1 MLIGAAIAATLFT
14 LGWLRLRRRGRSDL
28 AGAGKAALFAAGLL
42 VAVVAL
48 VSPLD
53 PVGEEY
59 LLSVHMAQH
68 LLLGDI
74 APLLIVLAIT
84 GPLALFIVPK
94 PVLRTV
100 GRNQGARAVLRLL
113 VRPSTAVVIWIT
125 VTAGWHIPFFFEA
138 ALENRWVHDLEHAT
152 FFLAGFLLWLSIL
165 GAIPRM
171 RMSQARRAALAIS
184 MFAVG
189 MVVSQ
194 TLFLADPLYS
204 VYVEQP
210 ERLFGLTPKA
220 DQVLAA
226 MMMSAEQ
233 LLTLGTA
240 AGLLAW
246 AALEHAE
253 RKREQ
258 EEHDSESAAPPQ
270 GDPAPPVAAAVAP
283 SGGDDPQD
291 ERNT

>member
-1 MLIGAAIAATLFT
+1 MLIGAAVAATLFT
-14 LGWLRLRRRGRSDL
+14 MGWLRLRRRGRTDL
-28 AGAGKAALFAAGLL
+28 ASYGKAALFAAGLI
-42 VAVVAL
+42 VAL
-48 VSPLD
+48 FALLSPLD

-94 PVLRTV
+94 PALRAV
-100 GRNQGARAVLRLL
+100 GHNTGARAVLRFL
-113 VRPSTAVVIWIT
+113 VRPSTAVVIWIA
-125 VTAGWHIPFFFEA
+125 VTAGWHIPVFFEA
-138 ALENRWVHDLEHAT
+138 ALENRFVHDLEHAT

-165 GAIPRM
+165 GAVPRM

-246 AALEHAE
+246 AALERAE
-253 RKREQ
+253 KAREEEQ
-258 EEHDSESAAPPQ
+258 ERAEAGTDTVTVGTAPGPRDDRAA
-270 GDPAPPVAAAVAP
+270 
-283 SGGDDPQD
+283 
-291 ERNT
+291 

>member
-1 MLIGAAIAATLFT
+1 MVAIGAALAAVLFT
-14 LGWLRLRRRGRSDL
+14 MGWLRLRRRRRRDHASVGR
-28 AGAGKAALFAAGLL
+28 AVLFAAGLT

-68 LLLGDI
+68 LLLGDV

-100 GRNQGARAVLRLL
+100 GRNRGARSVLRFM
-113 VRPSTAVVIWIT
+113 VRPSTAVVVWVT

-138 ALENRWVHDLEHAT
+138 ALESRWVHDLEHAS
-152 FFLAGFLLWLSIL
+152 FFLAGFLLWMSVL
-165 GAIPRM
+165 GAIPRI

-253 RKREQ
+253 RRREDRQ
-258 EEHDSESAAPPQ
+258 DGDDGAASTPD
-270 GDPAPPVAAAVAP
+270 GSGAIAAVAP
-283 SGGDDPQD
+283 AGAPDGASSA
-291 ERNT
+291 RNA

>member
-1 MLIGAAIAATLFT
+1 VEPTVLIGAAVAATLFAT
-14 LGWLRLRRRGRSDL
+14 GWLRLRRRGRTEL
-28 AGAGKAALFAAGLL
+28 AGTGKAVLFAAGLL
-42 VAVVAL
+42 VAVLAL
-48 VSPLD
+48 LSPLD

-68 LLLGDI
+68 LLLGDV
-74 APLLIVLAIT
+74 APLLLVLAIT
-84 GPLALFIVPK
+84 GPLALFVVPK
-94 PVLRTV
+94 PVLRVV
-100 GRNQGARAVLRLL
+100 GRNTGARAVLRFL
-113 VRPSTAVVIWIT
+113 VRPSTAVIVWVT
-125 VTAGWHIPFFFEA
+125 VTAGWHVPLFFEA

-152 FFLAGFLLWLSIL
+152 FFLAGFLLWMSIL
-165 GAIPRM
+165 GAVPRM
-171 RMSQARRAALAIS
+171 RMSQVRRAVLAIS
-184 MFAVG
+184 MFGVG

-194 TLFLADPLYS
+194 TLFLLDPLYS

-246 AALEHAE
+246 AALERAEKAREAEEDDGEAALDEHPEHA
-253 RKREQ
+253 
-258 EEHDSESAAPPQ
+258 AATVPASGPRPAE
-270 GDPAPPVAAAVAP
+270 DPAA
-283 SGGDDPQD
+283 
-291 ERNT
+291 

>member
-1 MLIGAAIAATLFT
+1 MVAIGAAIAATLFT
-14 LGWLRLRRRGRSDL
+14 TGWLRLRRRGRPDL
-28 AGAGKAALFAAGLL
+28 ASAGKAALFAAGLL
-42 VAVVAL
+42 VAVLAL

-68 LLLGDI
+68 LLLGDV

-100 GRNQGARAVLRLL
+100 GRNHGARAVLRFL
-113 VRPSTAVVIWIT
+113 VLPSTAIAIWIT

-138 ALENRWVHDLEHAT
+138 ALEHRWVHDIEHAT
-152 FFLAGFLLWLSIL
+152 FFLAGFLLWMSVV

-171 RMSQARRAALAIS
+171 RLSQARRAAIAIS

-194 TLFLADPLYS
+194 TLFLTDPLYS

-253 RKREQ
+253 RKRERD
-258 EEHDSESAAPPQ
+258 EEDGDGDASPQ
-270 GDPAPPVAAAVAP
+270 DEPEPPVAALAP
-283 SGGDDPQD
+283 SAGDNRRD

>member
-1 MLIGAAIAATLFT
+1 VEPVVLIGAAVAATLFT
-14 LGWLRLRRRGRSDL
+14 MGWLRLRRRGRPDL
-28 AGAGKAALFAAGLL
+28 ASYGKAALFAAGLI
-42 VAVVAL
+42 VAL
-48 VSPLD
+48 FALLSPLD

-59 LLSVHMAQH
+59 LLSAHMAQH

-94 PVLRTV
+94 PVLRAV
-100 GRNQGARAVLRLL
+100 GHSTGARAVLRFL
-113 VRPSTAVVIWIT
+113 VRPSTAVVIWIA
-125 VTAGWHIPFFFEA
+125 VAAGWHIPVFFEA
-138 ALENRWVHDLEHAT
+138 ALESRWVHDLEHAT

-165 GAIPRM
+165 GAVPRM

-189 MVVSQ
+189 MVISQ

-246 AALEHAE
+246 AALERAE
-253 RKREQ
+253 KAREEEQ
-258 EEHDSESAAPPQ
+258 ERADAEAEAEAVTTAPGPRNDRAA
-270 GDPAPPVAAAVAP
+270 
-283 SGGDDPQD
+283 
-291 ERNT
+291 